1 MTATARG
8 LKARLARADALSF
21 TLFAGLAG
29 FCAYFSMYAFRKPF
43 TAATF
48 EGVEGWTF
56 AVDYK
61 VALVI
66 AQLLGYALSKWIGI
80 KLIAEADEAGRC
92 RAILGLIGFSWLA
105 LVGFAL
111 TPAPWKVG
119 FLFLNGLPLGL
130 IWGLVFGFM
139 EGRRVSDVLGAI
151 LCSSFILSSGV
162 VKAVGKMLLQA
173 GVSEVWMPAA
183 AGAVFSPLLLMA
195 VYGLS
200 QLPPPSE
207 ADEAAR
213 VRRSPMG
220 AAERARFLRD
230 YWPGVALM
238 TLAYV
243 FLTVFR
249 DFRDNFSAE
258 IWQALGQGQAA
269 SVFAASEA
277 PVAVA
282 ILVLLGGLMLIRN
295 NRHAFFIM
303 HGVVIGRRGADR
315 FVHPMLPARGS
326 VAHALDG
333 GQRHGSV
340 HGLHAFQRRHVRPY
354 DRRHRARGDGWL
366 PHLPGRR
373 GRILGD
379 CRHADLSQL
388 CSCGFELA
396 AVFHCNRLCDRRRC
410 FLIDSVFIVS
420 FLASFAQGLRQR
432 FS

>member
-1 MTATARG
+1 MTLSVRG
-8 LKARLARADALSF
+8 LKARLARADAASF

-56 AVDYK
+56 AFDYK

-66 AQLLGYALSKWIGI
+66 AQLVGYALSKWIGI
-80 KLIAEADEAGRC
+80 KLIAEADGAGRG

-111 TPAPWKVG
+111 TPAPWNVG

-139 EGRRVSDVLGAI
+139 EGRRVSDMLGAI

-162 VKAVGKMLLQA
+162 VKAVGKLLLQA
-173 GVSEVWMPAA
+173 GFSETWMPAA
-183 AGAVFSPLLLMA
+183 AGAVFSPLLLVA

-220 AAERARFLRD
+220 APERARFLRD

-243 FLTVFR
+243 LLTVFR

-269 SVFAASEA
+269 SVFAASEV

-282 ILVLLGGLMLIRN
+282 ILVLLGGLMLIRDN
-295 NRHAFFIM
+295 TRAFFVM
-303 HGVVIGRRGADR
+303 HGVVMAGAVLIALSTLCFQLGLASPMAWMVGSGMGLYMAYTPFNAVMFDRMIAATGR
-315 FVHPMLPARGS
+315 
-326 VAHALDG
+326 VATAG
-333 GQRHGSV
+333 
-340 HGLHAFQRRHVRPY
+340 
-354 DRRHRARGDGWL
+354 
-366 PHLPGRR
+366 
-373 GRILGD
+373 
-379 CRHADLSQL
+379 
-388 CSCGFELA
+388 
-396 AVFHCNRLCDRRRC
+396 
-410 FLIDSVFIVS
+410 FLIYLADAAGYLGTVAMLIYRSFILVDLDWLRFFIV
-420 FLASFAQGLRQR
+420 LAYVTAGAAFVLIL
-432 FS
+432 FSLLHFWRASLKA

>member
-1 MTATARG
+1 VTSAGRG
-8 LKARLARADALSF
+8 LKARLARADAISF

-56 AVDYK
+56 AFDYK

-66 AQLLGYALSKWIGI
+66 AQLVGYALSKWIGI
-80 KLIAEADEAGRC
+80 KLIAEADEAGRG

-111 TPAPWKVG
+111 TPAPWNVG
-119 FLFLNGLPLGL
+119 FLFLNGLPPGL

-173 GVSEVWMPAA
+173 GVSEAWMPTA
-183 AGAVFSPLLLMA
+183 AGAVFSPLLLVA

-238 TLAYV
+238 TFAYV
-243 FLTVFR
+243 LLTVFR

-303 HGVVIGRRGADR
+303 HGVVIGGAALIALSTLC
-315 FVHPMLPARGS
+315 FQLGVASPMLWMMGS
-326 VAHALDG
+326 GMGLYMAYTLFNAVMFDRMIAATGRVATAGFLI
-333 GQRHGSV
+333 RS
-340 HGLHAFQRRHVRPY
+340 
-354 DRRHRARGDGWL
+354 
-366 PHLPGRR
+366 
-373 GRILGD
+373 RILGHR
-379 CRHADLSQL
+379 RHADLSQL
-388 CSCGFELA
+388 HSGGLGLA
-396 AVFHCNRLCDRRRC
+396 AIFHRTRLCDRRRR
-410 FLIDSVFIVS
+410 FLLDFV
-420 FLASFAQGLRQR
+420 FLA
-432 FS
+432 

>member
-1 MTATARG
+1 MTSTARG
-8 LKARLARADALSF
+8 LKARLARADAVSF

-111 TPAPWKVG
+111 TPAPWNVG

-207 ADEAAR
+207 ADEMAR

-243 FLTVFR
+243 LLTVFR

-303 HGVVIGRRGADR
+303 HGVVIGGAALIALSTLC
-315 FVHPMLPARGS
+315 FQLGVASPMLWMMGS
-326 VAHALDG
+326 GMGLYMAYTPFNAVMFDRMIAATGRVATAG
-333 GQRHGSV
+333 
-340 HGLHAFQRRHVRPY
+340 
-354 DRRHRARGDGWL
+354 
-366 PHLPGRR
+366 
-373 GRILGD
+373 
-379 CRHADLSQL
+379 
-388 CSCGFELA
+388 
-396 AVFHCNRLCDRRRC
+396 
-410 FLIDSVFIVS
+410 FLIYLADAAGYLGTAAMLIYRSFVLVDLNWLQFFIVLAYTTAGAAF
-420 FLASFAQGLRQR
+420 FLILFSLFHFWRASPKV
-432 FS
+432 